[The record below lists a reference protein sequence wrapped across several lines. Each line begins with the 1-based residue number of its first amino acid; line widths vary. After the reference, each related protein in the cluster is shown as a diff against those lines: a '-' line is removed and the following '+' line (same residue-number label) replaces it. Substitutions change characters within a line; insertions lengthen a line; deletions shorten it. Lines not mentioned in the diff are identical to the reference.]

1 MTRIPHVFLALLLL
15 SSCGK
20 EEKRAE
26 RPPPEVSIVE
36 VEPHDVPVWLDF
48 IAHTQSSQDVQI
60 YARVTGFL
68 DKRVYTEGAIVH
80 AGDVLFQMDQKP
92 YQVQLDAAKAALAQ
106 HQARLT
112 TAAAKLARVRPLAKL
127 NALSQKDLDNAMGEV
142 NAAQAAVDQAKA
154 NVAAAELNLSYCTIV
169 SPVTGITAA
178 ALQQD
183 GTYIGD
189 LNTKLTSVAVVS
201 PMWVN
206 YSVSE
211 NQLLSIRTQVEKGLL
226 RAPANDEHEVE
237 IILSDGTVYPQKG
250 RISFRAPSY
259 NPKTGTFLV
268 RATVENPDGL
278 LLPNQFVQ
286 SRVLGF
292 VRPGAIEV
300 PQRAVR
306 QSAKGHFVWVVS
318 DDGKAELRPVEVG
331 DWHEDDWFISQGL
344 RAGDKVVVD
353 GALTLQSGMMV
364 KAEPFEGGE
373 ESRTGSTTSPAQP
386 QTR

>member
-1 MTRIPHVFLALLLL
+1 MTRIPQFFLALLLL

-20 EEKRAE
+20 EETRAE
-26 RPPPEVSIVE
+26 RPPPEVSVVD

-48 IAHTQSSQDVQI
+48 VAQTQSSQDVQI

-106 HQARLT
+106 QEARLT
-112 TAAAKLARVRPLAKL
+112 TAAAKLARVRPLARL
-127 NALSQKDLDNAMGEV
+127 NALSQKDLDNATGEV

-154 NVAAAELNLSYCTIV
+154 NVAAAELNLSYCTIA

-211 NQLLSIRTQVEKGLL
+211 NQLLSIRTQLEKGLL

-237 IILSDGTVYPQKG
+237 IILSDGTVYSHKG

-292 VRPGAIEV
+292 VRPGAMEV

-306 QSAKGHFVWVVS
+306 QSAKGHFVWVVN

-344 RAGDKVVVD
+344 RAGDRVVVD

-364 KAEPFEGGE
+364 KAEPLEGGE